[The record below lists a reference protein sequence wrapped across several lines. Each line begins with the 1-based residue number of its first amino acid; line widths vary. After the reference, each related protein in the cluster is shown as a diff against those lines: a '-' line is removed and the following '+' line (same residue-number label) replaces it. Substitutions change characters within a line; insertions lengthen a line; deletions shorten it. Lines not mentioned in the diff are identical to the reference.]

1 MGFCSST
8 FKFFVFFF
16 NFIFFLAGLGIIGV
30 GSYMAIEMGDYFDFL
45 GTSDL
50 APGVGLSA
58 YIFIGIGVLVTIIAF
73 FGCCAACTDNACMM
87 YTFASLMAII
97 LIAEVGV
104 AIAAFV
110 FKGEATDFVSDA
122 MRNGLKN
129 YNNAEFQGVTKGW
142 NSIQEQFEC
151 CGVDKPE
158 DWANTTGLT
167 PLGKTV
173 PDSCCTNVA
182 TDCGQN
188 KINPQQSGI
197 YTDGCL
203 DQFVQYVEDNIY
215 LIGGAG
221 LGIAVVQ
228 LIAVIAACCLG
239 KRMKGD
245 NDYV

>member
-1 MGFCSST
+1 MGFCGST

-16 NFIFFLAGLGIIGV
+16 NFIFFLAGLGIIGI
-30 GSYMAIEMGDYFDFL
+30 GSYMAIKMGDYFDFL

-58 YIFIGIGVLVTIIAF
+58 YIFIGIGVLVTVIAF
-73 FGCCAACTDNACMM
+73 FGCCAACTDNSCMM

-122 MRNGLKN
+122 MKNGLKN
-129 YNNAEFQGVTKGW
+129 YGNAEYEGVNKGW
-142 NSIQEQFEC
+142 DSIQEQFKC
-151 CGVDKPE
+151 CGVDGPN
-158 DWANTTGLT
+158 DWANSTELEPIGT
-167 PLGKTV
+167 TV
-173 PDSCCTNVA
+173 PDSCCTNAA
-182 TDCGQN
+182 TNCG
-188 KINPQQSGI
+188 KEKLDPPISGI

-203 DQFVQYVEDNIY
+203 DQFVQYVENNIY

-221 LGIAVVQ
+221 IGIAVVQ